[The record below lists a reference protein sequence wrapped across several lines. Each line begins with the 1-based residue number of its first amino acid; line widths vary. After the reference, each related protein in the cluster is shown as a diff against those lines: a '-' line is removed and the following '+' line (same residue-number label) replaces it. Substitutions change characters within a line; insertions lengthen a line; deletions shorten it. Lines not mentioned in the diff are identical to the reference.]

1 MNNISKD
8 IIGYELVKDC
18 VCAEG
23 AERTFCEYL
32 FAVKRGTYDE
42 QKGYLDGICEVRPN
56 TMENRRIM
64 QEKFDFDHYII
75 WSGTIWESRRKGGK
89 VVEFYWS

>member
-18 VCAEG
+18 VDAYGE
-23 AERTFCEYL
+23 ERTFCEYL
-32 FAVKRGTYDE
+32 FAVKRNSED
-42 QKGYLDGICEVRPN
+42 LLNDICEVRPN
-56 TMENRRIM
+56 TDENRRIM
-64 QEKFDFDHYII
+64 KEKFDFDHYII
-75 WSGTIWESRRKGGK
+75 WCGTIWESRRKGGK